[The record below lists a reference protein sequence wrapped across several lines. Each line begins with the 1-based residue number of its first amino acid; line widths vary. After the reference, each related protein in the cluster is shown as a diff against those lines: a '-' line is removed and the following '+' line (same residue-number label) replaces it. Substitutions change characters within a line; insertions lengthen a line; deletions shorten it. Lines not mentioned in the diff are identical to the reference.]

1 MTEVEALINLLHDDD
16 PNIAIVAMEK
26 LLSSPSFIEDHLRN
40 LQESSD
46 PKVRSRIHQMESI
59 LTRQKKLDEFISRI
73 KDNKIELWED
83 LLTLNKIIDRD
94 LSTSAFIDVF
104 EKLVEKMDTQTTSIL
119 DLATF
124 MREQNFSAPSD
135 DILDPGLFLIYEVIA
150 SELGNPL
157 LLCIITRQ
165 LALRHNKKLTIVLHK
180 GRHCLVDE
188 DSSFIDPHNG
198 WAITKLKSN
207 FKVYPCTNRDILLT
221 IISQLYLSALI
232 EGHLR
237 IISFLSQIMAALS
250 NMSVDEFPFPV
261 GKQK

>member
-16 PNIAIVAMEK
+16 PQIAIVAMEK
-26 LLSSPSFIEDHLRN
+26 LLSSPSFIDDHLRD

-59 LTRQKKLDEFISRI
+59 ITRQKQLDEFITRI

-83 LLTLNKIIDRD
+83 LITLNKIIDRD
-94 LSTSAFIDVF
+94 LSTSTFIDAF
-104 EKLVEKMDTQTTSIL
+104 ESLTEKMENTSPSTL
-119 DLATF
+119 ELATF

-135 DILDPGLFLIYEVIA
+135 DILDPGLFLIYEVVA
-150 SELGNPL
+150 ADLGNPL
-157 LLCIITRQ
+157 LLCIVTRQ
-165 LALRHNKKLTIVLHK
+165 LALRQEKKLTIVLHK
-180 GRHCLVDE
+180 GRHCLID
-188 DSSFIDPHNG
+188 DDNSFIDPHNS
-198 WAITKLKSN
+198 WAVTRLRNN

-221 IISQLYLSALI
+221 IISQLYLSALV

-237 IISFLSQIMAALS
+237 IISFLSQIMSALS
-250 NMSVDEFPFPV
+250 NMSVDDFPYPV